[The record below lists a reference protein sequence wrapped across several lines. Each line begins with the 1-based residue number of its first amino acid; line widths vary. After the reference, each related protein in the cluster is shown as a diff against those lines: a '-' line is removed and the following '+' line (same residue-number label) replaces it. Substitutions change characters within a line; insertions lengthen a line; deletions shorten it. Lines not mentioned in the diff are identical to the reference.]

1 MKETKKVK
9 SDKKKEYLTLGI
21 FEKHMG
27 SIARSFHSVDERFNG
42 VDKRFKDIDERFR
55 SIDERFNGIDE
66 RLDRHEKV
74 FETILHGIR
83 NLHEDNKYMR
93 STLTGFVR
101 DTSVHGQRIDDLTIR
116 VERLEQKVK

>member
-1 MKETKKVK
+1 MKRIKKAK
-9 SDKKKEYLTLGI
+9 PNKGKEYLTLGI

-27 SIARSFHSVDERFNG
+27 SIARSFHAVDG
-42 VDKRFKDIDERFR
+42 RFK

-74 FETILHGIR
+74 FETILYGIK
-83 NLHEDNKYMR
+83 NLHEDNKYMK

-101 DTSVHGQRIDDLTIR
+101 DISVHGQRIDDLTIR
-116 VERLEQKVK
+116 VEKLEKKVK

>member
-1 MKETKKVK
+1 MKRIKKAK
-9 SDKKKEYLTLGI
+9 PDKGKEYLTLGI

-42 VDKRFKDIDERFR
+42 IDKRFR

-74 FETILHGIR
+74 FETILYGIK
-83 NLHEDNKYMR
+83 NLHEDNKYMK

-101 DTSVHGQRIDDLTIR
+101 DISVHGQRIDDLTIR
-116 VERLEQKVK
+116 VEKLEQKVK